1 MKWSFHP
8 VTRQRWARFRALRR
22 GWWSFWFLLV
32 ALEISLLAEWI
43 ANDKPLWVRFEG
55 RNYFPVVKF
64 YPEDVFAKNGRL
76 TRPDYKALAASA
88 AFAPDSA
95 NWMVWPLIRSGPLE
109 SARPEDIQLPDTVTV
124 TAMPQTRVAAAD
136 VGGDGFVARVAG
148 DADFF
153 GLRAGAPFVAGGARL
168 FYTSPSPRDRTRYRI
183 APFSW
188 KKKKTNGR
196 VAQ

>member
-1 MKWSFHP
+1 MAHSKQASRTTATCP
-8 VTRQRWARFRALRR
+8 
-22 GWWSFWFLLV
+22 
-32 ALEISLLAEWI
+32 WI

-124 TAMPQTRVAAAD
+124 TAMPQTRVD
-136 VGGDGFVARVAG
+136 WAG
-148 DADFF
+148 LWASKCW
-153 GLRAGAPFVAGGARL
+153 RAWRIIRL
-168 FYTSPSPRDRTRYRI
+168 GRCMMPPVICWFMPR
-183 APFSW
+183 W
-188 KKKKTNGR
+188 
-196 VAQ
+196 